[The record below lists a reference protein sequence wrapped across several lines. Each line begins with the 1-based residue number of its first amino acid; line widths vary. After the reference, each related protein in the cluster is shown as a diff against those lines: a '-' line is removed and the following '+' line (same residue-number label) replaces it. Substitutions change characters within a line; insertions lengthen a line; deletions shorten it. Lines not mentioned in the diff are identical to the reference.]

1 MKKLKI
7 LMPAA
12 EAAPFAKVGGLAD
25 VVGSLPPALKK
36 LGCDV
41 RVIMP
46 KYGSIDEGKFMLK
59 KIREQV
65 PVPSDGKSLKVDVWQ
80 GTMPGKGVT
89 VYFIEHKKFFGRKEV
104 YHGNNAERFL
114 FFSQAALH
122 VLPVIDFRP
131 DIIHCHDFH
140 TALIPDLLKCSDYAF
155 FSGIKTLL
163 TIHNLNYQG
172 ASGIEILSTANL
184 SKDSLH
190 SLKIDARDGDINFMV
205 QGILNADLVNTVSKK
220 YAREIRTAFYG
231 AKLDNILEKRKSD
244 LSGILNGI
252 DTDLFDPAKDKLIKS
267 RYSAGRPEAKRRN
280 KAHLQKRLG
289 LEPDPAKPLAGLIS
303 RFVWQKGI
311 DLFTEDFLRLDCQ
324 YVFLG
329 TGAPEYEEQ
338 IRRLA
343 KKYPD
348 RFSANLTFDL
358 GLAQEIYAGSD
369 LFLMPSRFEPCGLG
383 QMIAMRYGSL
393 PVVRRTGGLADTVD
407 AKVGFSFADFS
418 AEAFLGTLKK
428 AVNLYHKDQEKWQA
442 MVKEAMGRDF
452 SWRRSAQE
460 YLGLYKKILK

>member
-1 MKKLKI
+1 
-7 LMPAA
+7 
-12 EAAPFAKVGGLAD
+12 
-25 VVGSLPPALKK
+25 
-36 LGCDV
+36 
-41 RVIMP
+41 
-46 KYGSIDEGKFMLK
+46 
-59 KIREQV
+59 
-65 PVPSDGKSLKVDVWQ
+65 
-80 GTMPGKGVT
+80 
-89 VYFIEHKKFFGRKEV
+89 
-104 YHGNNAERFL
+104 
-114 FFSQAALH
+114 
-122 VLPVIDFRP
+122 
-131 DIIHCHDFH
+131 
-140 TALIPDLLKCSDYAF
+140 
-155 FSGIKTLL
+155 
-163 TIHNLNYQG
+163 
-172 ASGIEILSTANL
+172 
-184 SKDSLH
+184 
-190 SLKIDARDGDINFMV
+190 
-205 QGILNADLVNTVSKK
+205 
-220 YAREIRTAFYG
+220 
-231 AKLDNILEKRKSD
+231 
-244 LSGILNGI
+244 
-252 DTDLFDPAKDKLIKS
+252 
-267 RYSAGRPEAKRRN
+267 
-280 KAHLQKRLG
+280 
-289 LEPDPAKPLAGLIS
+289 
-303 RFVWQKGI
+303 
-311 DLFTEDFLRLDCQ
+311 
-324 YVFLG
+324 VFLG